1 MEGADDVDDAHE
13 HAGSVYAKSTY
24 PRIDPAHRVEHPYD
38 CTNGAG
44 SYDDGTIDS
53 SRTLYADEVEYVMEN
68 GRQYCGDYFMPIDSM
83 EQTRQYVVHQ
93 VYLKTFNL
101 ELTTIPLNNPSY
113 ILDIGTGVGEWA
125 IAMAERYPD
134 CEVFGTDIAPV
145 QPTDQVPFNVEFHI
159 ENAEDEWIR
168 PPDSVDLVHI
178 REMAGAFSDWS
189 YIYQQA
195 YNCIKP
201 GGWLEVVDFDD
212 LLASE
217 AINFFPEGSASRVVI
232 PAAYEA
238 ARKCGHPRGVEHMK
252 HSLLEEAGFVDIKDS
267 LYYLGIGSKE
277 NASWGNS
284 WLFAIVTGIEATTLR
299 LLTRVLGWDPDHTR
313 ELCARV
319 AEEVK
324 ALAEAAGRPEGFKI
338 QVRVL
343 TGRKPKI
350 GEAVAARWT
359 TAVAL
364 GENGEVDYSGGDDST
379 IGSRSGRTLRSEDT
393 M

>member
-1 MEGADDVDDAHE
+1 MEDADEDDDHE
-13 HAGSVYAKSTY
+13 HARSVYARSTY
-24 PRIDPAHRVEHPYD
+24 PRTDPAHRVEHPYD
-38 CTNGAG
+38 PNG
-44 SYDDGTIDS
+44 YDDGTIDS

-83 EQTRQYVVHQ
+83 EQTRQYVIHQ

-101 ELTTIPLNNPSY
+101 QLTTVPLEDPSY

-134 CEVFGTDIAPV
+134 CEVFGTDIAPI

-159 ENAEDEWIR
+159 EDAEDEWIR
-168 PPDSVDLVHI
+168 PPDTVDLVHI
-178 REMAGAFSDWS
+178 REMTGAFSDWS
-189 YIYQQA
+189 SIYQQA
-195 YNCIKP
+195 YTCIKP

-212 LLASE
+212 VLANE
-217 AINFFPEGSASRVVI
+217 AIINFFPEGSAARIVI
-232 PAAYEA
+232 PGIYEA
-238 ARKCGHPRGVEHMK
+238 AQKCGRPRGVEHMK
-252 HSLLEEAGFVDIKDS
+252 HSRLEEAGFVDIKDS
-267 LYYLGIGSKE
+267 TYYLGIGSKE
-277 NASWGNS
+277 NASWGSS
-284 WLFAIVTGIEATTLR
+284 WLFAIVTGIEATCLR
-299 LLTRVLGWDPDHTR
+299 HLTKVLGWDPDYTR
-313 ELCARV
+313 GLCARV

-324 ALAEAAGRPEGFKI
+324 ALAEDAGRPEGFKI

-343 TGRKPKI
+343 TARKPRI